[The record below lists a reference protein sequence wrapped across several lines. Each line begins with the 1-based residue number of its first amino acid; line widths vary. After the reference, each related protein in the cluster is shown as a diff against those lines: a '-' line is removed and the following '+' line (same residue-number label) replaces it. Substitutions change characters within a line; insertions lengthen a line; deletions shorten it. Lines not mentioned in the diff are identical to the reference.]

1 MKLSRAAVLVAAA
14 SCAIAGAAPKALAH
28 QPRAHH
34 DDRGDVPLITGH
46 RGAPGYLPDHTLE
59 GYRLAIEMGADYVE
73 PDLVRTKDGFLIA
86 RHEPNIGATTDV
98 ASKFPA
104 SRRRTYIV
112 DGAPVTDY
120 FATDFTLKEI
130 RTLRAVQPL
139 AGPPDNRPPAPADCT
154 CKIPTFDEVLALVK
168 REGRNRGRHVGVYPE
183 TKHPT
188 FHQQHGLPLERLV
201 VDTLKRFG
209 LNRKGAPV
217 IIQSFEQS
225 NLRVLNRITPVTLA
239 QLVDAWDVNLDG
251 SLVFAETS
259 TRPYDWTVSGDPEL
273 MSRTY
278 GYFATNAGLDEIA
291 EYADIVAP
299 WKPYIVPT
307 TGIDLNRDGNA
318 DDVNGDGAVDER
330 DRQLGRPTSLIRR
343 AHKRGLDVHTWT
355 FRNEP
360 RRLAADYFRWA
371 GGNALE
377 AAKNEYKLFFALGID
392 GLFSD
397 FTDTAVAARE
407 EFFAG

>member
-1 MKLSRAAVLVAAA
+1 MKLSRAAALLAAAVCSLAVAAPA
-14 SCAIAGAAPKALAH
+14 ALAH
-28 QPRAHH
+28 
-34 DDRGDVPLITGH
+34 DRGWHYDEPLVTGH

-59 GYRLAIEMGADYVE
+59 GYRLAIEMGADYIE
-73 PDLVRTKDGFLIA
+73 PDLVATKDGHLIA
-86 RHEPNIGATTDV
+86 RHEPNIGGTTDV

-104 SRRRTYIV
+104 SRMSTYIV

-120 FATDFTLKEI
+120 FATDFTLEEI

-139 AGPPDNRPPAPADCT
+139 SGPPDNRPPAPEDCT
-154 CKIPTFDEVLALVK
+154 CKVPTFDEVLALAK
-168 REGRNRGRHVGVYPE
+168 SEGRRRGRPVGVYPE

-188 FHQQHGLPLERLV
+188 FHQQHDLPLEDRLV
-201 VDTLKRFG
+201 GALRRAG
-209 LNRKGAPV
+209 LNRKRSPA
-217 IIQSFEQS
+217 IIQSFEQA
-225 NLRVLNRITPVTLA
+225 NLRYLNTVTPVTLS
-239 QLVDAWDVNLDG
+239 QLVDAWDVALDG
-251 SLVFAETS
+251 SLVYESTS

-278 GYFATNAGLDEIA
+278 GYFATNAGLDEIG

-307 TGIDLNRDGNA
+307 TGTDA
-318 DDVNGDGAVDER
+318 NGDGQADDITGDGVVDER
-330 DRQLGRPTSLIRR
+330 DRHIALPTSLIRR

-360 RRLAADYFRWA
+360 RRLAPEY
-371 GGNALE
+371 GGDP
-377 AAKNEYKLFFALGID
+377 KNEYKLFYALGID

-397 FTDTAVAARE
+397 FPDTALEARD
-407 EFFAG
+407 EFFEE

>member
-1 MKLSRAAVLVAAA
+1 MKLTRAAALVAAA
-14 SCAIAGAAPKALAH
+14 SCVLVVAAPAALAH
-28 QPRAHH
+28 HPRADR
-34 DDRGDVPLITGH
+34 DDGPLVTGH

-59 GYRLAIEMGADYVE
+59 GYKLAIEMGADYIE
-73 PDLVRTKDGFLIA
+73 PDLVATKDGHLIA
-86 RHEPNIGATTDV
+86 RHEPNIGGTTDV
-98 ASKFPA
+98 AEKFPE
-104 SRRRTYIV
+104 SRKSTYIV

-120 FATDFTLKEI
+120 FATDFTLEEI

-139 AGPPDNRPPAPADCT
+139 PDERPTEFDGQF
-154 CKIPTFDEVLALVK
+154 KIPTFEEVLALAK
-168 REGRNRGRHVGVYPE
+168 REGRKRGRPVGVYPE

-188 FHQQHGLPLERLV
+188 FHEQHGLPLERRV
-201 VDTLKRFG
+201 VAALREAG
-209 LNRKGAPV
+209 LNHKRAPV

-225 NLRVLNRITPVTLA
+225 NLRFLNRITPVTLA
-239 QLVDAWDVNLDG
+239 QLVDAAGVNLDG
-251 SLVFAETS
+251 SLIYAGTS
-259 TRPYDWTVSGDPEL
+259 LRPYDWTVSGDPAL
-273 MSRTY
+273 LARTY

-291 EYADIVAP
+291 QYADIVAP

-307 TGIDLNRDGNA
+307 TGTDTDGDGDA
-318 DDVNGDGAVDER
+318 DDVTGDGLVDER
-330 DRQLGRPTSLIRR
+330 DRRLGRPTSLIRR

-360 RRLAADYFRWA
+360 RRLASDYFRWA

-377 AAKNEYKLFFALGID
+377 AAKNEYKLFYALGID

-397 FTDTAVAARE
+397 FPDTAVAARE

>member
-1 MKLSRAAVLVAAA
+1 MKLSRAAAVLAAA
-14 SCAIAGAAPKALAH
+14 SCAVAVAAPEALAH
-28 QPRAHH
+28 HPRGHH
-34 DDRGDVPLITGH
+34 GERDDVPLVTGH

-59 GYRLAIEMGADYVE
+59 GYKLAIEMGADYIE
-73 PDLVRTKDGFLIA
+73 PDLVATKDGYLIA
-86 RHEPNIGATTDV
+86 RHEPNIGGTTDV
-98 ASKFPA
+98 SEKFPE
-104 SRRRTYIV
+104 RMRDGVV
-112 DGAPVTDY
+112 DGAVVEDDW
-120 FATDFTLKEI
+120 FASDFTLKEI

-139 AGPPDNRPPAPADCT
+139 SAPPDNRPDEFDGEF
-154 CKIPTFDEVLALVK
+154 KIPTFDEVLALAK
-168 REGRNRGRHVGVYPE
+168 REGRTRGRPVGVYPE

-188 FHQQHGLPLERLV
+188 YHRELGLPLERRV
-201 VDTLKRFG
+201 VDALKRAG

-225 NLRVLNRITPVTLA
+225 NLRFLNSITPVTLS
-239 QLVDAWDVNLDG
+239 QLVDAWDVALDG
-251 SLVFAETS
+251 SLVYAETS

-273 MSRTY
+273 TSRTY

-307 TGIDLNRDGNA
+307 TGTDTDGDGDA
-318 DDVNGDGAVDER
+318 DDVTGDGVVDER
-330 DRQLGRPTSLIRR
+330 DRRLALPTSLIRR

-360 RRLAADYFRWA
+360 HRLAADY
-371 GGNALE
+371 GGDP
-377 AAKNEYKLFFALGID
+377 KKEYKLFYALGID

-397 FTDTAVAARE
+397 FPDTALEARD

>member
-1 MKLSRAAVLVAAA
+1 MKPSRAAA
-14 SCAIAGAAPKALAH
+14 ALAATAICLLALTSLAGLAQAKSPH
-28 QPRAHH
+28 E
-34 DDRGDVPLITGH
+34 DDEPLITGH

-59 GYRLAIEMGADYVE
+59 GYKLAIKFGADYIE
-73 PDLVRTKDGFLIA
+73 PDLVSTKDGYLIA
-86 RHEPNIGATTDV
+86 RHEPNIGGTTDV

-104 SRRRTYIV
+104 SRKSTYMV

-130 RTLRAVQPL
+130 RTLRAIQPL
-139 AGPPDNRPPAPADCT
+139 PAERPTEFDGKF
-154 CKIPTFDEVLALVK
+154 KIPTFDEVLDLVK
-168 REGRNRGRHVGVYPE
+168 KEGRKRGRAVGVYPE

-188 FHQQHGLPLERLV
+188 FHEQHGLPLERKV
-201 VDTLKRFG
+201 VAALKRHG
-209 LNRKGAPV
+209 LNHKKSPV

-225 NLRVLNRITPVTLA
+225 NLKFLNRITPVQLS

-251 SLVFAETS
+251 SLQYAETS
-259 TRPYDWTVSGDPEL
+259 LRPYDWTVSGDPRL
-273 MSRTY
+273 LARTY

-291 EYADIVAP
+291 RYADIVAP

-307 TGIDLNRDGNA
+307 TGTDT
-318 DDVNGDGAVDER
+318 NGDGAADDVTGDGLVDER
-330 DRQLGRPTSLIRR
+330 DRENAIPTSLIRR

-355 FRNEP
+355 FRNEA
-360 RRLAADYFRWA
+360 RRLAADYDGDPKA
-371 GGNALE
+371 
-377 AAKNEYKLFFALGID
+377 EYKLFYALGID

-397 FTDTAVAARE
+397 FADTAIEARE